1 MNQPERACPDPFV
14 ALAHRMADAAGEVI
28 RRHFRAPI
36 EIVTKEDAS
45 PVTAADREAE
55 TAIREI
61 LEGAHP
67 DHGIIGEEFG
77 SAGEDHELV
86 WVLDPIDGTRS
97 FIVGKPLFGT
107 LIALLR
113 DSVPILGIIDQ
124 PVTGE
129 RWVGVAGRPTTLNG
143 APVRTRACPDLGA
156 AALFTTS
163 PERFEGREAAAFE
176 RLREAVNMTQYSAD
190 CYATALLASGC
201 VDLVI
206 EADLKVYDYL
216 ALVPVVLG
224 AGGLITEW
232 GGAAL
237 GLQSDGTMLAAGDA
251 AAHAAARAILSMH
264 SEGASG

>member
-1 MNQPERACPDPFV
+1 MDQSDTTCPDPLV
-14 ALAHRMADAAGEVI
+14 ALAHRMAEASGEVI
-28 RRHFRAPI
+28 RGHFRAPL
-36 EIVTKEDAS
+36 EIVIKDDAS

-61 LEGAHP
+61 IAGAQP

-77 SAGEDHELV
+77 AERAGAEYV

-113 DSVPILGIIDQ
+113 GGVPILGIIDQ

-143 APVRTRACPDLGA
+143 EPVRTRTCPDLGG
-156 AALFTTS
+156 AALFTS
-163 PERFEGREAAAFE
+163 GPERFEGAHAAAFE
-176 RLREAVNMTQYSAD
+176 RLRDAVGMTQYSAD
-190 CYATALLASGC
+190 CYATALLATGC

-206 EADLKVYDYL
+206 ESGLKVYDYL

-224 AGGLITEW
+224 AGGHITEW
-232 GGAAL
+232 GGGAL
-237 GLQSDGTMLAAGDA
+237 GLDGDGTMLAAGDA
-251 AAHAAARAILSMH
+251 HAHAAAAALLA
-264 SEGASG
+264 ASAAS